1 MSKEESGFYL
11 MTDGFQRYNKVK
23 NVNRCTCWVH
33 IRRYL
38 LEAISKGQD
47 KDYSNPAVQR
57 VIYSNKLFEYERS
70 YKEKGVSHKQIKD
83 RRLKDQGSVIEG
95 FLSWPKQ
102 LDSGSNGKLEKAK
115 TYK

>member
-47 KDYSNPAVQR
+47 KDYSNPAV
-57 VIYSNKLFEYERS
+57 
-70 YKEKGVSHKQIKD
+70 
-83 RRLKDQGSVIEG
+83 
-95 FLSWPKQ
+95 
-102 LDSGSNGKLEKAK
+102 
-115 TYK
+115 